1 MKRKN
6 TFTVERLV
14 RDEIQVITFGR
25 GEWVKAYISAGQAL
39 EGEIVGISGN
49 LARVGSIWFPFGA
62 IYKAERPAPIQRP
75 TVALSKCISSLN
87 AKFGADLTDA
97 DRVPA
102 DWRTA

>member
-1 MKRKN
+1 MKSRSSRSGAVSGSRR
-6 TFTVERLV
+6 T
-14 RDEIQVITFGR
+14 
-25 GEWVKAYISAGQAL
+25 SAP
-39 EGEIVGISGN
+39 VN